1 MIKNV
6 FGVRVLILLV
16 FFAVRSKPAVAHH
29 SQAAYTDASGAISI
43 SGVVKKFEFTN
54 PHSFI
59 YLEVSGDDGK
69 TKLWALEMQSVTHLK
84 SIGWTNTTVK
94 VGETVTAIGRPAKNG
109 APAMYAEVIK
119 LRDGRMIRS

>member
-1 MIKNV
+1 MLRFTVV
-6 FGVRVLILLV
+6 FAIGVCLA
-16 FFAVRSKPAVAHH
+16 AVSPSAFSHH
-29 SQAAYTDASGAISI
+29 SQAAYTDAGGAISI

>member
-1 MIKNV
+1 MNKM
-6 FGVRVLILLV
+6 LLV
-16 FFAVRSKPAVAHH
+16 LVMFAHH
-29 SQAAYTDASGAISI
+29 SQATYTDANGAISV
-43 SGVVKKFEFTN
+43 SGVVKRFEFTN

-59 YLEVSGDDGK
+59 YLEVAGDGGA

-94 VGETVTAIGRPAKNG
+94 VGDSVTAIGRPARNG

-119 LRDGRMIRS
+119 LPDGRMIRS